1 MAIFRSEYNSKI
13 IAVMKKMT
21 SFFFLLILF
30 SCNRK
35 NENKHLYFQLEIYE
49 KNLEEVI
56 KGIDAGA
63 SFRSAD
69 LEYLKKNYD
78 TMSKIA
84 FEIKKYPKTIGFENR
99 VKVLK
104 ARDSINTKFKLYLK
118 FMHFNSYENVKDSVF
133 KKTINVDFLRL
144 TEAFQLKYA
153 LPRSG
158 HISTNDMQ

>member
-1 MAIFRSEYNSKI
+1 
-13 IAVMKKMT
+13 MKKLII
-21 SFFFLLILF
+21 FFFLLFLF

-69 LEYLKKNYD
+69 VEYLKKNYD

-84 FEIKKYPKTIGFENR
+84 FKIKKMPKTIGYENR
-99 VKVLK
+99 EKVIK
-104 ARDSINTKFKLYLK
+104 ARDSINNKFKLYLK
-118 FMHFNSYENVKDSVF
+118 FMHSNTYENVEDSIF
-133 KKTINVDFLRL
+133 NKTINIDFLRL
-144 TEAFQLKYA
+144 TEAFQLRYV
-153 LPRSG
+153 LPKSG
-158 HISTNDMQ
+158 CK

>member
-1 MAIFRSEYNSKI
+1 
-13 IAVMKKMT
+13 MKKLII
-21 SFFFLLILF
+21 FFFLLFLF

-69 LEYLKKNYD
+69 VEYLKKNYD

-84 FEIKKYPKTIGFENR
+84 FKIKKCQKLLDLKTE
-99 VKVLK
+99 K
-104 ARDSINTKFKLYLK
+104 
-118 FMHFNSYENVKDSVF
+118 
-133 KKTINVDFLRL
+133 RL
-144 TEAFQLKYA
+144 
-153 LPRSG
+153 
-158 HISTNDMQ
+158 

>member
-1 MAIFRSEYNSKI
+1 
-13 IAVMKKMT
+13 MKKLII
-21 SFFFLLILF
+21 FFFLLFLF

-69 LEYLKKNYD
+69 VEYLKKNYD

-84 FEIKKYPKTIGFENR
+84 FKIKKMPKTIGYENR
-99 VKVLK
+99 EKVIK
-104 ARDSINTKFKLYLK
+104 ARDSINNKFKLYLK
-118 FMHFNSYENVKDSVF
+118 FMHSNTYENVEDSIL
-133 KKTINVDFLRL
+133 KK
-144 TEAFQLKYA
+144 Q
-153 LPRSG
+153 
-158 HISTNDMQ
+158 

>member
-1 MAIFRSEYNSKI
+1 
-13 IAVMKKMT
+13 MKKLII
-21 SFFFLLILF
+21 FFFLLFLF
-30 SCNRK
+30 SCNKK

-63 SFRSAD
+63 SFRSAEV
-69 LEYLKKNYD
+69 EYLKKNYD

-84 FEIKKYPKTIGFENR
+84 FEIKNLPKTIGNKNR
-99 VKVLK
+99 VTVIK
-104 ARDSINTKFKLYLK
+104 ARDSINNKFKLYLK
-118 FMHFNSYENVKDSVF
+118 FMHSNTYENIDDSIF

-144 TEAFQLKYA
+144 TEAFQLRYV

-158 HISTNDMQ
+158 CINTNDM